1 MGKDSSI
8 LQLLFAIIIIMIF
21 NMKIVSRIDAI
32 FFVLFFFFYI
42 LFFAS
47 PKLLGI
53 FLLFSCKFVV
63 VLPPVLGFPLQLYH
77 NFSYMQ

>member
-32 FFVLFFFFYI
+32 FFVPFFFFYI

-53 FLLFSCKFVV
+53 FLLFFLQICG
-63 VLPPVLGFPLQLYH
+63 GFTPSTWVSTTAL
-77 NFSYMQ
+77 S